1 MACLSIIRDGGP
13 ATVAANPIFPLDP
26 VIIRG
31 GAEIRF
37 EVFEVNAGELKSLV
51 GAHRCFYIDE
61 TSGVFWA
68 RLNRLERCV
77 STHRGLALLRD
88 KPTLQGVLVVVE
100 EPATRQ

>member
-13 ATVAANPIFPLDP
+13 TTVAANPIFPLDP

-68 RLNRLERCV
+68 RLNRLEPCV
-77 STHRGLALLRD
+77 STHLEGQAYASRCSCRRGRTSDAAVI
-88 KPTLQGVLVVVE
+88 P
-100 EPATRQ
+100 